1 LQLQLGFFY
10 AQKIEK
16 HGQVFYTYMYKRSYI
31 MDYRFLTQKTLSL
44 INTSFILLFFST
56 NISAFETNSDSKITA
71 NLEVTGALKLGSVD
85 SSSDGIITS
94 ITDSSDSTVP
104 TAGAV
109 KDYVDT
115 RLGSNP
121 DSINITNMELSGALK
136 LEAVDASSNGIVTSI
151 SDSSNSTIPTT
162 AAVKAYVDTQIADNP
177 AGDAAKNYVD
187 SRFGTDPDSIVTTN
201 MELSGA
207 LKLESVDAS
216 SNGIVTSITDSSNST
231 IPTTGAVKAY
241 VDTQLVT
248 NPDSIIATTVE
259 ATGALKFGWVD
270 SSSSGIVTTISN
282 SSNSTIPTTGAV
294 KAYLDA
300 QVAGSSGGYPS
311 EVGYWGD
318 AGNFS
323 LNYCRDK
330 GAGWRIPSVN
340 EVLNVVPANT
350 TDRYIWTTNPGFA
363 ADQYIAVKVTDGRF
377 ASLNVIGGLA
387 PDGWNGYYVCVR

>member
-1 LQLQLGFFY
+1 
-10 AQKIEK
+10 
-16 HGQVFYTYMYKRSYI
+16 

-71 NLEVTGALKLGSVD
+71 NLEVTGVLKLGSVD

-115 RLGSNP
+115 QIATNSPEYALKDYVDAQIATNNDSIIASSIEVTGPLKLGSV
-121 DSINITNMELSGALK
+121 DSTGE
-136 LEAVDASSNGIVTSI
+136 GIVSSI
-151 SDSSNSTIPTT
+151 TDNSDSTLPTT
-162 AAVKAYVDTQIADNP
+162 GAVKDYVDTQIASNP
-177 AGDAAKNYVD
+177 SEYALKDYVD
-187 SRFGTDPDSIVTTN
+187 AQIAANNNSLI
-201 MELSGA
+201 
-207 LKLESVDAS
+207 AS
-216 SNGIVTSITDSSNST
+216 SVEVT
-231 IPTTGAVKAY
+231 G
-241 VDTQLVT
+241 
-248 NPDSIIATTVE
+248 
-259 ATGALKFGWVD
+259 GLKVGWVD

-311 EVGYWGD
+311 EVGYWVD

-330 GAGWRIPSVN
+330 GAGWRIPILN
-340 EVLNVVPANT
+340 EVLNVVPPNT
-350 TDRYIWTTNPGFA
+350 TDKYIWTTNPGFA
-363 ADQYIAVKVTDGRF
+363 ADQYIAVRVTDGRF
-377 ASLNVIGGLA
+377 VSLNAIGGLA

>member
-1 LQLQLGFFY
+1 
-10 AQKIEK
+10 
-16 HGQVFYTYMYKRSYI
+16 

-71 NLEVTGALKLGSVD
+71 NLEVTGALKLGSID

-104 TAGAV
+104 TAG
-109 KDYVDT
+109 
-115 RLGSNP
+115 
-121 DSINITNMELSGALK
+121 
-136 LEAVDASSNGIVTSI
+136 
-151 SDSSNSTIPTT
+151 
-162 AAVKAYVDTQIADNP
+162 AVKAYVDTQIADNP

-187 SRFGTDPDSIVTTN
+187 SRFGNDPDSIVTRN

-207 LKLESVDAS
+207 LKIESVDAS
-216 SNGIVTSITDSSNST
+216 SNGIVTSITESSDST
-231 IPTTGAVKAY
+231 LPTVGAVKAY
-241 VDTQLVT
+241 VDTQLIS
-248 NPDSIIATTVE
+248 NPDSIIATSIEV
-259 ATGALKFGWVD
+259 TGALKFGWVD

-311 EVGYWGD
+311 EVGYWAD

-330 GAGWRIPSVN
+330 GARWRIPSVN

-387 PDGWNGYYVCVR
+387 PDGWSGYYVCVR